1 MRKVETSLNIRS
13 GPGTSYEV
21 LTSVPANTQMTR
33 IAKGKQK
40 GELWDRVKL
49 ENGMVGY
56 VFQTY
61 LEEVPDKQVEKIE
74 LSVDK
79 TTINKGEKI
88 KINSTIS
95 PSDAV
100 NKNLTYSSSD
110 TKVATVSSD
119 GYILGVGSRKC
130 YNYS

>member
-1 MRKVETSLNIRS
+1 M
-13 GPGTSYEV
+13 
-21 LTSVPANTQMTR
+21 
-33 IAKGKQK
+33 
-40 GELWDRVKL
+40 
-49 ENGMVGY
+49 
-56 VFQTY
+56 
-61 LEEVPDKQVEKIE
+61 EEVPDKQVEKIE

-130 YNYS
+130 HNYS